1 MCGFNIAPVA
11 MQNDDSTSVICITDV
26 CLMFVINTCNNSGE
40 NHGEK
45 CVSVKVL
52 INKDNFGFEGGFL
65 VRVEFDFCAVKWVK
79 GLIYKGLDDMGYD
92 KGFEIENIEFELE
105 FKGLVE
111 INF

>member
-1 MCGFNIAPVA
+1 
-11 MQNDDSTSVICITDV
+11 
-26 CLMFVINTCNNSGE
+26 MFVINTCNNSGE

-65 VRVEFDFCAVKWVK
+65 VRVKFDFWAVKWVK
-79 GLIYKGLDDMGYD
+79 GLIYKGFDDKGYD

>member
-1 MCGFNIAPVA
+1 
-11 MQNDDSTSVICITDV
+11 
-26 CLMFVINTCNNSGE
+26 MFVINTCNNSGE

-52 INKDNFGFEGGFL
+52 INKEDFGIVDGFL
-65 VRVEFDFCAVKWVK
+65 VKVEFDFWTVKWAK
-79 GLIYKGLDDMGYD
+79 GLIYKGLDDKGYD